1 MPVRTQAEDLR
12 FGYTH
17 EQNVLERLQKQFGT
31 TLLRGGN
38 WDTMDY
44 SNQAKTIFIE
54 LKSRRV
60 PHDRYPTAIIGRNKV
75 LWCSDPT
82 KEYYFVYNYED
93 GLFYIKYDPELFA
106 TFEVVTEYQRNR
118 RADARDAPQEVV
130 MIPHRYLTR
139 FN

>member
-44 SNQAKTIFIE
+44 SNPAKTIFIE

-60 PHDRYPTAIIGRNKV
+60 PHDRYPTAIIGRNKIRF
-75 LWCSDPT
+75 CSDPT

-118 RADARDAPQEVV
+118 RADATDAPQEVV
-130 MIPHRYLTR
+130 MIPYKYLTR

>member
-44 SNQAKTIFIE
+44 SNTAKTIFIE

-75 LWCSDPT
+75 RFCSDPT

-118 RADARDAPQEVV
+118 RADATDAPQEVV
-130 MIPHRYLTR
+130 MIPYKYLTR